1 MFTKKNLLN
10 SLALSLLVT
19 SAYSEHLHLI
29 QDDDAQTI
37 SVYREGNDTAF
48 LVQNAKADFRP
59 FIHPIVA
66 PDGKGV
72 FTQNSPGHHK
82 HQTGLYWAFTGVN
95 GRDYFHHPEGSY
107 WQRQSMETL
116 KHHGADV
123 KWKTVYH
130 LLAEDGSSVMEE
142 TQIWTVSDVGQEFLV
157 DLDWSG
163 KALVDLT
170 IKKHAYGGLF
180 LRMPYSKDIQ
190 AGALNSNEAKNKAT
204 NAKIE
209 KWPNIKA
216 TNAQSAKWL
225 NVGMEIEGR
234 DDWGHVALFDHPEN
248 PGYPGLWRVDG
259 QYGVGI
265 ASTGKGALKIEKGS
279 VLDYKHRFVVY
290 SGQRDKNFIDQAWAQ
305 WAGQEAQGVE
315 PAEEAKAEGGVDQY
329 GRPLVPFL
337 TGEEAV
343 AKMTTVDG
351 IEAVLFAS
359 DPEISQPIAFC
370 WDDKGRLWVAENRDY
385 ETRREGFSA
394 SGDSTISILEDTDG
408 DGKMDTKKVFM
419 DDIPFPSAIAVGFD
433 GLWLGTPPNL
443 LFVPDRNHDDK
454 ADEEIEVR
462 LTGWGIQDRHE
473 ILNSFSWGP
482 DGWLYG
488 CQGVFTRSQVGKP
501 VGEGSV
507 FKAGDAFPT
516 SIKTVDPQYID
527 GGVWRYH
534 PTKDRFEVVAHGFS
548 NPWGIDWDDK
558 GQLFAS
564 MCVIPHIF
572 HVFNGGVY
580 HRQAGRHVNPYVY
593 DDIKTI
599 ATHRHRSAHGGLRV
613 YQADLLEEVYRGQAV
628 MANMHSG
635 NVLSDELT
643 AKDSGFVATH
653 GSEMMKANDPQWVGF
668 SIETGPEGAV
678 YVLDWHDTDICGK
691 AVNHK
696 DTGRIFRLAPQGATG
711 ITGMNLAALSDD
723 ELVELQNHSNDWY
736 VRRSRTL
743 LQYRAA
749 SGKLGSQVHQDLWKM
764 FNSNEAVGK
773 KLRALWTLHVTQ
785 GLQTEDLLK
794 LLAHPQE
801 YIRGWAIELLCE
813 DKDPG
818 DAALSQFV
826 AMAQSDPSPV
836 VRRYLA
842 VALQR
847 IPKSS
852 VWPIANNLMAHGED
866 SEDHNIPKLI
876 WFGIEP
882 LVAEDPVAAIQS
894 AEFCQ
899 IPLLRTFIARRVT
912 DAKQL
917 NVIVS
922 TITRIDDEALVLDLM
937 KGFAYGAR
945 GVVIEGVPEGWPAL
959 ESKLSASGNKEMQE
973 LTLEVGGYLGS
984 AAAVEGRLNTVQ
996 DATKPLKERKESILF
1011 LAESQHP
1018 LALPMIKKYIRDKE
1032 LSVTALQ
1039 ALAYYGHSADRND
1052 PRAWIPRDIL
1062 ARYDNYSKEQKE
1074 AVIQTLVSHK
1084 GFAQVLF
1091 KALKGEK
1098 IRGQIGELNIPKS
1111 DISAAAAR
1119 QMVQLLG
1126 PGFKD
1131 FWGEDSESLSD
1142 KELEIQRY
1150 KDMLTEHV
1158 IAQADLQNG
1167 KQVFQRSCAACH
1179 ILYDSGGIIG
1189 PELTGSNRADL
1200 DYILLNIINPNESIG
1215 EGYQIVNINTQSGR
1229 MFSGNIKSEDDQRVV
1244 LNMFGQEFIIPKSD
1258 IISRNQVETS
1268 MMPEGLLD
1276 NLTKEEVR
1284 DLIAYLRT
1292 EKQID

>member
-1 MFTKKNLLN
+1 M
-10 SLALSLLVT
+10 
-19 SAYSEHLHLI
+19 
-29 QDDDAQTI
+29 
-37 SVYREGNDTAF
+37 
-48 LVQNAKADFRP
+48 
-59 FIHPIVA
+59 
-66 PDGKGV
+66 
-72 FTQNSPGHHK
+72 
-82 HQTGLYWAFTGVN
+82 
-95 GRDYFHHPEGSY
+95 
-107 WQRQSMETL
+107 
-116 KHHGADV
+116 
-123 KWKTVYH
+123 YH
-130 LLAEDGSSVMEE
+130 LLAEDGSAVMEE
-142 TQIWTVSDVGQEFLV
+142 TQIWTVSDAGQEFLV

-163 KALVDLT
+163 KAFVDLT

-180 LRMPYSKDIQ
+180 LRMPYSSGLP
-190 AGALNSNEAKNKAT
+190 AGVLNSNEPKNKAT

-209 KWPNIKA
+209 RWPNIKA
-216 TNAQSAKWL
+216 ADAQRAKWL
-225 NVGMEIEGR
+225 NLGMEIEGR

-248 PGYPGLWRVDG
+248 PGYPGVWRVDG
-259 QYGVGI
+259 LYGVGI
-265 ASTGKGALKIEKGS
+265 ATAGTGALNIEKGH

-290 SGQRDKNFIDQAWAQ
+290 SGQRDKAFIGQAWSQ
-305 WAGQEAQGVE
+305 WARPDEQDVEQPADESEGQSGAESSAQ
-315 PAEEAKAEGGVDQY
+315 
-329 GRPLVPFL
+329 LPFL
-337 TGEEAV
+337 SGEEAV
-343 AKMTTVDG
+343 AKMTSVEG
-351 IEAVLFAS
+351 IEPVLYAS

-385 ETRREGFSA
+385 ETRRTGFSA

-433 GLWLGTPPNL
+433 GLWLGSPPNL

-454 ADEEIEVR
+454 ADAEIEVC

-488 CQGVFTRSQVGKP
+488 CHGVFTRSKVGKP
-501 VGEGSV
+501 VGEGNLL
-507 FKAGDAFPT
+507 KAGAPWPT
-516 SIKTVDPQYID
+516 SNEAVDPQYID
-527 GGVWRYH
+527 GGIWRYH
-534 PTKDRFEVVAHGFS
+534 PIKDRFEVVAHGFS

-558 GQLFAS
+558 GQLFSS

-580 HRQAGRHVNPYVY
+580 HRQAGRHINPYVY

-599 ATHRHRSAHGGLRV
+599 ATHRHRSAHGGIRI
-613 YQADLLEEVYRGQAV
+613 YQADLLEAHYRGQAV
-628 MANMHSG
+628 MANIHER
-635 NVLSDELT
+635 NVITDELT
-643 AKDSGFVATH
+643 PEGSGFVATH
-653 GSEMMKANDPQWVGF
+653 GYEMMNANDPQWVGF
-668 SIETGPEGAV
+668 SIVTGPEGAV

-691 AVNHK
+691 EVHHK
-696 DTGRIFRLAPQGATG
+696 DTGRIFRLAPKGAKG
-711 ITGMNLAALSDD
+711 ITGLNLAALSDD

-749 SGKLGSQVHQDLWKM
+749 SGKLGSQVHQDLWNM
-764 FNSNEAVGK
+764 FNRNEGVGK

-785 GLQTEDLLK
+785 GLQTEDLVK

-826 AMAQSDPSPV
+826 ELAQSDPSPV

-852 VWPIANNLMAHGED
+852 VWPIANPLMAHAED
-866 SEDHNIPKLI
+866 SADHNLPKLI
-876 WFGIEP
+876 WYGIEP
-882 LVAEDPVAAIQS
+882 WVAEDPVASLHYAAS
-894 AEFCQ
+894 SQ
-899 IPLLRTFIARRVT
+899 IPLLRTCIARRVT

-917 NVIVS
+917 DVLVS
-922 TITRIDDEALVLDLM
+922 ALTTIDDEALLLDLM
-937 KGFAYGAR
+937 KGFSYGAR
-945 GVVIEGVPEGWPAL
+945 GVVIDGIPEGWPAL
-959 ESKLSASGNKEMQE
+959 ESKLSAGGNKEIQE
-973 LTLEVGGYLGS
+973 LTLVVGGYLGS
-984 AAAVEGRLNTVQ
+984 AAAVEGRLNAVQ
-996 DATKPLKERKESILF
+996 DASKPLTERKESILF

-1039 ALAYYGHSADRND
+1039 ALAYYGHSTDWND
-1052 PRAWIPRDIL
+1052 PRAWIPRDML
-1062 ARYDNYSKEQKE
+1062 ARYDNYSKEQKA

-1084 GFAQVLF
+1084 GFAQVLYQV
-1091 KALKGEK
+1091 LKGEK
-1098 IRGQIGELNIPKS
+1098 IRGQIGELNIPRS
-1111 DISAAAAR
+1111 DLSAAVVR

-1131 FWGEDSESLSD
+1131 FWGEDSESMSD
-1142 KELEIQRY
+1142 KALEIQRY

-1158 IAQADLQNG
+1158 IAQGDLKNG

-1179 ILYDSGGIIG
+1179 TIYGSGGIIG

-1200 DYILLNIINPNESIG
+1200 DYILLNIIDPNEDIG

-1258 IISRNQVETS
+1258 IISRNQIETS

-1276 NLTKEEVR
+1276 NLTKDEVR
-1284 DLIAYLRT
+1284 DMIRYLRT
-1292 EKQID
+1292 IKPID